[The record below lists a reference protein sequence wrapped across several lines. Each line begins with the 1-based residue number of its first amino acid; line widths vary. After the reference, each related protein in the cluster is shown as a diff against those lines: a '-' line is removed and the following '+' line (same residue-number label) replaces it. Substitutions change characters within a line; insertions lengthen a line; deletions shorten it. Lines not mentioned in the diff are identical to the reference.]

1 MTKIQTKICGI
12 TRPQDAQLAAQL
24 GADAIGLVFFAGSK
38 RSVTIAQAQAI
49 ARALPPFVSIVAL
62 FVNETAERIHEILA
76 RVPIDVLQFHGDETP
91 AFCQQFHRPYL
102 KAVRVQTPADIT
114 VALHDFADARAVLFD
129 AFVNGAYGGTGHTFD
144 WTMLPENLNAHWILS
159 GGLTPENVAAALR
172 VTRAQAV
179 DVSSG
184 VESAAGV
191 KSPEKMAAFMAAV
204 RGFDAVSSA

>member
-1 MTKIQTKICGI
+1 MAKIQTKICGI

-38 RSVTIAQAQAI
+38 RSVTIAQAQPI

-114 VALHDFADARAVLFD
+114 AALRDFADARAVLFD

-144 WTMLPENLNAHWILS
+144 WTILPENLNAHWILS

-191 KSPEKMAAFMAAV
+191 KSHEKMAAFMAAV
-204 RGFDAVSSA
+204 RGFDAASSA

>member
-38 RSVTIAQAQAI
+38 RCVTIAQAQAI
-49 ARALPPFVSIVAL
+49 VRVLPPFVSVVAL
-62 FVNETAERIHEILA
+62 FVNESAAQINEILA

-91 AFCQQFHRPYL
+91 EFCQQFCRPYL
-102 KAVRVQTPADIT
+102 KAVRVQTPDDIGNA
-114 VALHDFADARAVLFD
+114 VRDFATARAVLFD

-144 WTMLPENLNAHWILS
+144 WTMLPEKLAGHWILS
-159 GGLTPENVAAALR
+159 GGLNAENVADALR
-172 VTRAQAV
+172 VTQAQAV

-191 KSPEKMAAFMAAV
+191 KSPEKMEAFMAAV
-204 RGFDAVSSA
+204 RGFQAA

>member
-1 MTKIQTKICGI
+1 MAKTQTKICGI

-49 ARALPPFVSIVAL
+49 TRALPPFVSIVAL
-62 FVNETAERIHEILA
+62 FVNETAERIRETLA

-114 VALHDFADARAVLFD
+114 AALRDFADARAVLFD

-144 WTMLPENLNAHWILS
+144 WTMLPKNLNAHWILS

>member
-38 RSVTIAQAQAI
+38 RNVTIAQAQAI

-62 FVNETAERIHEILA
+62 LVNETAERIHEILA

-102 KAVRVQTPADIT
+102 KAVRVQTSADIT
-114 VALHDFADARAVLFD
+114 AALHDFADARAVLFD

-204 RGFDAVSSA
+204 REFDAASSA

>member
-1 MTKIQTKICGI
+1 MAKIQTKICGI

-114 VALHDFADARAVLFD
+114 AALRDFADARAVLFD

-144 WTMLPENLNAHWILS
+144 WTILPENLNAHWILS

-191 KSPEKMAAFMAAV
+191 KSHEKMAAFMAAV
-204 RGFDAVSSA
+204 RGFDAASSA

>member
-1 MTKIQTKICGI
+1 MMVHSKICGI
-12 TRPQDAQLAAQL
+12 TRPEDAVLAAQL
-24 GADAIGLVFFAGSK
+24 GANAIGLVFFAGSK
-38 RSVTIAQAQAI
+38 RCVTIAQAQAI
-49 ARALPPFVSIVAL
+49 VRVLPPFVSVVAL
-62 FVNETAERIHEILA
+62 FVNETAERIREILA
-76 RVPIDVLQFHGDETP
+76 RVPIDVLQFHGDEAP

-102 KAVRVQTPADIT
+102 KAVRVQTPNDIT
-114 VALHDFADARAVLFD
+114 AALRDFADARAVLFD

-144 WTMLPENLNAHWILS
+144 WAMLPQNLNAHWILS
-159 GGLTPENVAAALR
+159 GGLNPDNVADALR

-204 RGFDAVSSA
+204 HDFQVA

>member
-12 TRPQDAQLAAQL
+12 THPQDAQLAAQL

-38 RSVTIAQAQAI
+38 RSVTIAQAQAV

-62 FVNETAERIHEILA
+62 FVNETAERIRETLA

-114 VALHDFADARAVLFD
+114 AALHDFADARAVLFD

>member
-12 TRPQDAQLAAQL
+12 TRPQDAQIAAQL

-38 RSVTIAQAQAI
+38 RCVTIAQAQAI
-49 ARALPPFVSIVAL
+49 VRVLPPFVSVVAL
-62 FVNETAERIHEILA
+62 FVNETAARIQEILA
-76 RVPIDVLQFHGDETP
+76 RVPIDILQFHGDEAP

-102 KAVRVQTPADIT
+102 KAVRVQAPNDIT
-114 VALHDFADARAVLFD
+114 TALRDFAAARAVLFD
-129 AFVNGAYGGTGHTFD
+129 AFVHGAYGGTGYTFD
-144 WTMLPENLNAHWILS
+144 WAMLPEKLNGHWILS
-159 GGLTPENVAAALR
+159 GGLNPDNVADALR

-204 RGFDAVSSA
+204 QAFQAA

>member
-1 MTKIQTKICGI
+1 MAKIQTKICGI

-38 RSVTIAQAQAI
+38 RNVTIAQAQAI
-49 ARALPPFVSIVAL
+49 TRALPPFVSIVAL
-62 FVNETAERIHEILA
+62 FVNETAERIHETLA

-102 KAVRVQTPADIT
+102 KAVRVQTPTDIT
-114 VALHDFADARAVLFD
+114 AALHDFADARAVLFD